1 MQLSAADKAVCV
13 HRYSKLQS
21 KSKRVGDLMQC
32 GVRAFCVSRRNT
44 RNRVGSAPPALY
56 SAFQKMQLRGQG
68 EGSQKG
74 GESRGIRFL
83 VRQCRATGHVFVFFA
98 G

>member
-1 MQLSAADKAVCV
+1 MQLSAADKAVGA
-13 HRYSKLQS
+13 HRNSKLQS
-21 KSKRVGDLMQC
+21 KCKRAGGEMQC

-44 RNRVGSAPPALY
+44 QNRVGSTPPTLC

-74 GESRGIRFL
+74 GESRGVHGGIRIA
-83 VRQCRATGHVFVFFA
+83 VRRC
-98 G
+98 

>member
-1 MQLSAADKAVCV
+1 VQLSAADKAVCV

-21 KSKRVGDLMQC
+21 KSKRAGGWMQR

-44 RNRVGSAPPALY
+44 RNRVGSAPPTLY

-68 EGSQKG
+68 EGGEKG
-74 GESRGIRFL
+74 GESRGARFL
-83 VRQCRATGHVFVFFA
+83 VMQCCATRHVFVFFA